1 MALSHHDSKN
11 VSDADPVV
19 SGDTDSDKVKP
30 SRQSKA
36 SSTVAG
42 AASTASR
49 NVKVAEA
56 VGVALGIVIV
66 AAIVAVLVF
75 LASRSSGSEAQTGYS
90 SDWSTPSDAPSDGSS
105 AALERLGATY
115 QLDGSN
121 GTADFGSDQTVSWSV
136 ASNGGKTVLQYTNSM
151 GVPIKS
157 FSVTYTL
164 KSSGSSSD
172 VKAALDSITGGFTG
186 DIDDSELSTWKIGCS
201 GSSYSP
207 SGASGET
214 SACVLGGYQ
223 LTDASQLSAFRPVSL
238 SLVAVDAT
246 AGSIDDY
253 AYSFTSNS
261 ATVTTDST
269 IGGWPGDTMSARI
282 PEPTGQVYYDVRE
295 TDEGM
300 SFSILE
306 TGTSTV
312 YDSYVSQCTDM
323 GWVVESSSD
332 GSTSFAS
339 KDGYTLTV
347 ASNSGASSVDV
358 LLLSDTAQSADAS
371 SSADSSSESDA
382 ASDADSSTGD
392 SASSSS
398 AQ

>member
-1 MALSHHDSKN
+1 MTLSHRDSKN
-11 VSDADPVV
+11 VSDTDSVA
-19 SGDTDSDKVKP
+19 SGGTDSDKAKP
-30 SRQSKA
+30 SRQSKTSGA
-36 SSTVAG
+36 SAG

-66 AAIVAVLVF
+66 TAIVAVLVF
-75 LASRSSGSEAQTGYS
+75 LASRSSGSEAQTDYS
-90 SDWSTPSDAPSDGSS
+90 SDWSTPSDAPSEGSS

-115 QLDGSN
+115 QLDDAG
-121 GTADFGSDQTVSWSV
+121 GTADFGSDQTISWSV
-136 ASNGGKTVLQYTNSM
+136 ASRDGKTVLQYANSM
-151 GVPIKS
+151 GVPITS

-164 KSSGSSSD
+164 KSSGSATD
-172 VKAALDSITGGFTG
+172 VKAALDAITGGFTG

-238 SLVAVDAT
+238 SLTAVDAT
-246 AGSIDDY
+246 AGRIDDY

-261 ATVTTDST
+261 ATVTTVST

-282 PEPTGQVYYDVRE
+282 PEPMGQVYYDVRE

-312 YDSYVSQCTDM
+312 YDSYVSQCTGM

-332 GSTSFAS
+332 GSTSFVS

-347 ASNSGASSVDV
+347 ASNPGASSVDV
-358 LLLSDTAQSADAS
+358 LLLSDAAQSADAS
-371 SSADSSSESDA
+371 SST
-382 ASDADSSTGD
+382 DSSTGD
-392 SASSSS
+392 AASSSS
-398 AQ
+398 TQ